1 METLTRIRGIALPM
15 LRQNIDTDQII
26 PVVELTRA
34 TEFFNSYERWG
45 PGLFAYWRY
54 TDVDARTPNPD
65 FILNQEPWRRASILL
80 ADRNFGCGS
89 SREGAP
95 MALRGYGFRAV
106 IAPSFSGIFYGNC
119 FRHGLLPVELP
130 IEQIEAIARQMEDTG
145 GTVEVTV
152 DLERMRVTAPDG
164 RQFGFQTPEALRQML
179 LDGMD
184 EIDRTLSDRISIDA
198 FRTGDIGKR
207 PWIYRPGADT

>member
-1 METLTRIRGIALPM
+1 METLKRVRGIALPM

-54 TDVDARTPNPD
+54 TDIDARTPNPD
-65 FILNQEPWRRASILL
+65 FILNKAPWSRASILL

-106 IAPSFSGIFYGNC
+106 IAPSFAGIFYGNC

-130 IEQIEAIARQMEDTG
+130 IEQIAELARQSEASG
-145 GTVEVTV
+145 GTAEVTV
-152 DLERMRVTAPDG
+152 DLERMVVVAPDATTFAF
-164 RQFGFQTPEALRQML
+164 RTPDALRRML
-179 LDGMD
+179 LDGLD
-184 EIDRTLSDRISIDA
+184 EIDRTLADGKSIEA
-198 FRTGDIGKR
+198 FRATDARKR
-207 PWIYRPGADT
+207 PWIYRPGADA